1 MSLITAQVSK
11 AEVVFRWGHSCVMF
25 AEFRLGEKQKVH
37 LLAIIADLWVFFVKL
52 EHKPLKFTFL

>member
-11 AEVVFRWGHSCVMF
+11 AEVVFWWGRSCVMF

-37 LLAIIADLWVFFVKL
+37 LLAIIADL
-52 EHKPLKFTFL
+52 